1 MKKRILLLGLIALIA
16 LAAQAKKVH
25 NRFEVGNDSVSTR
38 LLLQDSIWNKT
49 LIDCR
54 RGDTIVVTVA
64 LRSIMT
70 RTKCAIPL
78 SRRWRITSCKWLPKQ
93 RRKKSISCS
102 LRPKVIISAATA
114 KEYDAWR
121 RELTESKESRVESRE
136 SKVESRESKVESQ
149 KLRAKS

>member
-54 RGDTIVVTVA
+54 RGDTIVVTVGA
-64 LRSIMT
+64 SEYNDQDKVRHSTIEEMENNLLQM
-70 RTKCAIPL
+70 AAEA
-78 SRRWRITSCKWLPKQ
+78 
-93 RRKKSISCS
+93 KKK
-102 LRPKVIISAATA
+102 KVNLLLVAPDGDYIGGYG
-114 KEYDAWR
+114 EGVR
-121 RELTESKESRVESRE
+121 RVEERIGR
-136 SKVESRESKVESQ
+136 K
-149 KLRAKS
+149 